1 MGTPSANYTVA
12 DQDFD
17 IPVDET
23 EPTDPTEFLIK
34 ALKALENHTHASTRG
49 APVAR
54 LAASVA
60 SAAGVTLTGGGLT
73 ISTGGLTVTAGG
85 VTVTAGGVT
94 VNGGSLA
101 LTANTLHSITGGG
114 ALALGTTPALSG
126 TVRLPNAVN
135 VSWRNGA
142 NTGDDSITFDA
153 SDRIQLVCVTEAATA
168 TAGGNTLPANPTGF

>member
-1 MGTPSANYTVA
+1 MPTPSTNYTVVGE
-12 DQDFD
+12 DFA

-34 ALKALENHTHASTRG
+34 ALKALENHTHVSTRG

-85 VTVTAGGVT
+85 VTV
-94 VNGGSLA
+94 NGGSLA

-114 ALALGTTPALSG
+114 ALALGTTPANSG

-135 VSWRNGA
+135 VS
-142 NTGDDSITFDA
+142 
-153 SDRIQLVCVTEAATA
+153 
-168 TAGGNTLPANPTGF
+168 